1 MTLKDFAIKYNMNPE
16 ELLELLIFE
25 GFPIN
30 TIDSEI
36 DDRLLQY
43 LLEYSNKNNKKNIH
57 KKGFKHNTK
66 KIQDQEVLKKNR
78 NVLYNRSMTIAE
90 CTQTTEYSASYFI
103 NFFLKR
109 KKLYS
114 INSFLSV
121 GDIAEFAKEHN
132 VSVLENDALKKN
144 NTSTILEKKIKSEGS
159 YFRNPVVV
167 VVGHVDHGKTTLLDT
182 IRKKNVATSEKGG
195 ITQHIGAYEIAVNNK
210 SITFLD
216 TPGHEAFT
224 ELRGRGVTIADI
236 AILVIAA
243 DDGMKPQTIESIK
256 MLQEMGVQVIV
267 AITKIDKATQKNY
280 DHIYTELTQYNI
292 VPEAWGGN
300 VPVVFVSAV
309 KNQGINELLDTIL
322 LIADLADLKTTLEDN
337 AFGYVLESKMEKG
350 RGAVATV
357 ILQSGLLSISDAYYA
372 NTVWG
377 KVVSAFDCNHK
388 AVKKLYPGKPY
399 VISGFMDIPLV
410 GSNIIQADLK
420 TARARAQENKEN
432 IAIKNYKTI
441 SNVDSSKNYNIIIK
455 ADAFSSLQAI
465 DKAIENYQM
474 SDKFFY
480 KPYIIHKGIGEL
492 NANDINMAISAEAKI
507 YTFSIKKISD
517 KDILDVIKDNNVV
530 VEYYDVIYAL
540 LENIEKNIEKEKT
553 NAIELKKI
561 GELHVLKLFAVK
573 HVGQIIGFKVLS
585 GIVKPGSIGK
595 VIRNNVLIGKSTIK
609 SLEKERVSVKELS
622 KGYEGALSFN
632 SNIIINEAGI
642 IEIYS
647 E

>member
-25 GFPIN
+25 DFPIN
-30 TIDSEI
+30 AIDSEI
-36 DDRLLQY
+36 DDRLFQY
-43 LLEYSNKNNKKNIH
+43 LLEYSNKNNKKKLH
-57 KKGFKHNTK
+57 KKSFKHNIK
-66 KIQDQEVLKKNR
+66 KIQEQGQPKKIG

-121 GDIAEFAKEHN
+121 GDITEFSKEHN
-132 VSVLENDALKKN
+132 ISIFENDALKKN
-144 NTSTILEKKIKSEGS
+144 NTNTILEKKIKNEGK
-159 YFRNPVVV
+159 YLRNPIVV

-182 IRKKNVATSEKGG
+182 IRKKNVAASEKGG
-195 ITQHIGAYEIAVNNK
+195 ITQHIGAYEIEVNSK
-210 SITFLD
+210 FITFLD

-224 ELRGRGVTIADI
+224 ALRSRGVTIADI
-236 AILVIAA
+236 AILVVAA
-243 DDGMKPQTIESIK
+243 DDGIKPQTIESIK
-256 MLQEMGVQVIV
+256 MLQEMRVHVIV
-267 AITKIDKATQKNY
+267 AITKIDKAAQKSY

-292 VPEAWGGN
+292 IPEAWGGSI
-300 VPVVFVSAV
+300 PVVFVSAT
-309 KNQGINELLDTIL
+309 KNEGINELLETIL
-322 LIADLADLKTTLEDN
+322 LIADLADLKTSLEGN

-357 ILQSGLLSISDAYYA
+357 ILQSGVFSIGDAYYA
-372 NTVWG
+372 NTVCG
-377 KVVSAFDCNHK
+377 KLVSAFDCNN
-388 AVKKLYPGKPY
+388 KKVNELYPGKPY
-399 VISGFMDIPLV
+399 IISGFMDIPLV

-420 TARARAQENKEN
+420 TARVRAQENKES

-455 ADAFSSLQAI
+455 ADAYSSLQAI

-480 KPYIIHKGIGEL
+480 KPYVIHKGIGEL
-492 NANDINMAISAEAKI
+492 NANDINMAISGEAKI
-507 YTFSIKKISD
+507 YAFSIKKISD
-517 KDILDVIKDNNVV
+517 KDILDLIKDNDVV
-530 VEYYDVIYAL
+530 IQYYDVIYAL

-553 NAIELKKI
+553 NVVELKKI
-561 GELHVLKLFAVK
+561 GELQVLKLFSVK
-573 HVGQIIGFKVLS
+573 HVGQIIGFKVLN
-585 GIVKPGSIGK
+585 GIVKPGCVGK
-595 VIRNNVLIGKSTIK
+595 VIRNNVLICKSTIK
-609 SLEKERVSVKELS
+609 SLEKERISVKELS

-632 SNIIINEAGI
+632 SNIIINEADI